1 MKQWRNESYCS
12 ETFSKF
18 TNKPLGLTSFLKMC
32 NIIVWNL
39 QFQDNNFEWL
49 EKLEMIVHFYI
60 FE

>member
-18 TNKPLGLTSFLKMC
+18 ANKPLGLTSFLKMC